1 LSELTPVIV
10 QADLLTPF
18 GAGADL
24 CFESILARQSA
35 VSTVDRFNTAEFTS
49 GIAATVKDLRYHGE
63 KSLVMQMFE
72 RLFASSRPGI
82 PTDAALLLATTKGEI
97 DLLEKSLLGKGGD
110 PAESCLERLLA
121 KVAALSGAKGPA
133 AVISAACTSSSA
145 AVARAAATIRAGKA
159 ECVLVAACDSVTEF
173 IYSGFSSLMALDTV
187 PARPFDAAR
196 KGLSLG
202 EAAVCTLLMSEERA
216 NREGRKIL
224 CEIAG
229 WGMGDDANHMTGPSR
244 QSEGLI
250 SAIQRAL
257 SSAAV
262 SPGDIDFISAH
273 GTGTS
278 YNDEMEMRAFRSLF
292 SATPPP
298 VYSVKGAVGHT
309 MGAAGLLETIIAMKS
324 LQAATVPPTVNLSCP
339 DEDARG
345 WVSSEPVALRRA
357 KRALV
362 TNSGFSGVNTALVL
376 NLPQVK
382 A

>member
-1 LSELTPVIV
+1 M
-10 QADLLTPF
+10 LTPF

-24 CFESILARQSA
+24 CFESIMAGQSA
-35 VSTVDRFNTAEFTS
+35 ISTVNRFITAEFTS
-49 GIAATVKDLRYHGE
+49 GIAATIKDLRYHGDT
-63 KSLVMQMFE
+63 SLVMQMFE
-72 RLFASSRPGI
+72 RLFAASRPVI
-82 PTDAALLLATTKGEI
+82 PADSALLLATTKGEI

-110 PAESCLERLLA
+110 PADSCLDRLLT
-121 KVAALSGAKGPA
+121 KVASLSGATGPA
-133 AVISAACTSSSA
+133 VLVSAACTSSSA
-145 AVARAAATIRAGKA
+145 AVARAAAMIKGGKA
-159 ECVLVAACDSVTEF
+159 DSVLVVACDSVTEF

-202 EAAVCTLLMSEERA
+202 EAAVFSLLMSEGRA
-216 NREGRKIL
+216 KREGRKIL
-224 CEIAG
+224 CRIAG

-244 QSEGLI
+244 QSEGLV

-262 SPGDIDFISAH
+262 SPGDIDLISAH

-278 YNDEMEMRAFRSLF
+278 YNDEMEMRAFRALF
-292 SATPPP
+292 SATTPP

-309 MGAAGLLETIIAMKS
+309 MGSAGLLETIIAMKS
-324 LQAATVPPTVNLSCP
+324 LQVATVPPTVNLQCP
-339 DEDARG
+339 DDDARG
-345 WVSSEPVALRRA
+345 WVSSEPVFLQRA

-376 NLPQVK
+376 NLPSVK